1 MSGPLETGAFP
12 EEGAGAGAGPG
23 PGPSQALAGADGKDL
38 VKRARAVKGR
48 FLFAFGGLLQAF
60 APGRFGALAGLD
72 SPRPVLY
79 VEFPQGRLK
88 LFGALVS
95 PKATNYALLNV
106 EDHRNRKDQV
116 LIEEV
121 FESLVVF
128 SEAWWVGTPE
138 ENPDEEQLPVPDAVR
153 RGGGTGADEA
163 GPSGADVYECGAVDC
178 SLPPLA
184 SNVKRKAGVTFEPG
198 VGQGAAGGGDEEAV
212 GGADA
217 KKPKAELEGPRELGG
232 AAAQGPAETPDVVPI
247 PTEDSPR
254 AGAPKA
260 SPTEDPAPAP
270 VEAPKPNVITLD
282 WDSD

>member
-1 MSGPLETGAFP
+1 MSGPLEAGGFP
-12 EEGAGAGAGPG
+12 EEGAGAGPGAGPQ
-23 PGPSQALAGADGKDL
+23 PSQALAGADGKDL

-72 SPRPVLY
+72 SPHPVLY

-153 RGGGTGADEA
+153 RGDAAGADEA
-163 GPSGADVYECGAVDC
+163 GPSGADIYECGAVDC
-178 SLPPLA
+178 SLPPMA
-184 SNVKRKAGVTFEPG
+184 SNIKRKAGVAFEASG
-198 VGQGAAGGGDEEAV
+198 GRGAMGQGDEEA
-212 GGADA
+212 GGGPEA
-217 KKPKAELEGPRELGG
+217 KKQKAELEDEG
-232 AAAQGPAETPDVVPI
+232 AAAEGPTQMPNVEPV
-247 PTEDSPR
+247 PTEGSPR

-260 SPTEDPAPAP
+260 SPGEIPARAAT
-270 VEAPKPNVITLD
+270 EAPKSNVITLD

>member
-12 EEGAGAGAGPG
+12 EEGAGAG

-72 SPRPVLY
+72 SPQPVLY

-153 RGGGTGADEA
+153 RAGGAGADEA
-163 GPSGADVYECGAVDC
+163 GPGADVYECGAVDC

-198 VGQGAAGGGDEEAV
+198 VGQGAAGGEMRRP
-212 GGADA
+212 GG
-217 KKPKAELEGPRELGG
+217 GPTRR
-232 AAAQGPAETPDVVPI
+232 
-247 PTEDSPR
+247 SPR
-254 AGAPKA
+254 PSSKA
-260 SPTEDPAPAP
+260 RGSSGVLRLRARRRHPTSCPSRRKIALGP
-270 VEAPKPNVITLD
+270 VRRRRHLPRIRRRRP
-282 WDSD
+282 SRRPSRM